1 MFIGHMNAMV
11 GADNTTCGR
20 NRAMGK
26 HGCGVINDNGER
38 LVDFFLNNYSAI
50 GGTIFPN
57 KKIHKLT
64 WRSPVGT
71 TVNQIDHSIVNSK
84 CRRSLQDVGAYRGA
98 DANSDHYLVAS
109 TIKLKP

>member
-1 MFIGHMNAMV
+1 MFIGHVNAMV
-11 GADNTTCGR
+11 GADNTTCDR

-38 LVDFFLNNYSAI
+38 LVDFCLNNDSAI

-57 KKIHKLT
+57 KKIHNLT

-71 TVNQIDHSIVNSK
+71 TVNQIDHSIVNTASIVDPSK
-84 CRRSLQDVGAYRGA
+84 MLALIVGPMQT
-98 DANSDHYLVAS
+98 V
-109 TIKLKP
+109 TTT